1 MINVGDYYEL
11 EGAFGEEEVKKFAD
25 LSNDQNPLHLDPA
38 YAKNTFFGER
48 IVHGMLY
55 SSMISAILANHLPGP
70 GTIYLEQTLR
80 FAAPVFYNDVLM
92 ARVEVDNF
100 DKERKIALLSTTIT
114 KQSND
119 QIVIDGK
126 AKVKIG

>member
-1 MINVGDYYEL
+1 MIKVGDYYEL
-11 EGAFGEEEVKKFAD
+11 ERSFGEEEVKKFAD
-25 LSNDQNPLHLDPA
+25 LSNDHNPLHLDPD
-38 YAKNTFFGER
+38 YAKKTFFGER

-70 GTIYLEQTLR
+70 GTIYMEQKLR
-80 FAAPVFYNDVLM
+80 FAAPVFYNEVLI
-92 ARVEVDNF
+92 ARVEVHDMDN
-100 DKERKIALLSTTIT
+100 ERKIAFLTTSIK

-126 AKVKIG
+126 AKVKVG